1 MISKK
6 KKATG
11 VKKRTLAQVK
21 KDVWKVVSLAV
32 RLRDANVHG
41 QCTCISCDTVAYY
54 IRDNIHAG
62 HFFQS
67 RNFPGVRWDLDN
79 LHGQCSRCNLG
90 LHGNIYRYYV
100 KLREKIGEDGVN
112 QLNKKADLKHKE
124 TIQELEVLKQ
134 QCIDIILQESS
145 NKRLYDWK
153 ELFTKKEIESWHV
166 SSI

>member
-6 KKATG
+6 KKATQ

-41 QCTCISCDTVAYY
+41 QCNCISCDTVAYY

-79 LHGQCSRCNLG
+79 LHGQCAKCNIG
-90 LHGNIYRYYV
+90 KAGNQYRYYL
-100 KLREKIGEDGVN
+100 KLRNKIGEDGVN
-112 QLNKKADLKHKE
+112 GLNKRADIKYKE
-124 TIQELEVLKQ
+124 TIPELEVLKNR
-134 QCIDIILQESS
+134 CIDIILTESES
-145 NKRLYDWK
+145 KKLYDWK
-153 ELFTKKEIESWHV
+153 QLFTKKEIESWHV
-166 SSI
+166 REI